1 MTRMIG
7 IAGKK
12 HSGKNTCCNYLHGL
26 KLKDLEMIEDFSIN
40 QQGKLQVFTT
50 HTKTGERGWG
60 ELHVDSRDISYMEYA
75 YENIWP
81 HIKIYSFAD
90 ALKHILVSLFQIEHS
105 AVYGSEE
112 EKNQP
117 THLLWENM
125 PGVVT
130 NNDVWEHL
138 HSGDYVYEENKYGL
152 IFHEPGP
159 MTGREVMQYFG
170 TDIMRR
176 MYEPVWVNNTLNSIA
191 KEGPEIAIIPDVR
204 FPNEFDAIVNNGG
217 EVIKLTRGVYE
228 DNHVSENL
236 LDPDNFDQ
244 NRFTYLIDNANI
256 SMEDLLSKLSD
267 IYHKKGE

>member
-1 MTRMIG
+1 MTRIIG

-12 HSGKNTCCNYLHGL
+12 HSGKTTCCNYMHGL
-26 KLKDLEMIEDFSIN
+26 KLKDMGLVQDFNIN
-40 QQGKLQVFTT
+40 DNGKLQVLTT
-50 HTKTGERGWG
+50 HTQTQKDGWG
-60 ELHVDSRDISYMEYA
+60 ELHVDSHDFKYIEYA

-90 ALKHILVSLFQIEHS
+90 ALKHILVSLFEINPS

-125 PGVVT
+125 PGVIT
-130 NNDVWEHL
+130 DSELWDWITPD
-138 HSGDYVYEENKYGL
+138 GPPEENI
-152 IFHEPGP
+152 IFHEPGR

-191 KEGPEIAIIPDVR
+191 QEGPEIAIIPDVR
-204 FPNEFDAIVNNGG
+204 FPNELKAIIDNDG

-228 DNHVSENL
+228 DNHISENL

-244 NRFTYLIDNANI
+244 SNFTYLIDNANI
-256 SMEDLLSKLSD
+256 SMTELLSKLSE
-267 IYHKKGE
+267 IYYKGE